1 MRWPKFDRT
10 RCSLKGTTSQK
21 RISWLYFN
29 PACLHKLP
37 IVWNSSAATDLPFVK
52 LDFPLRIALL
62 QINPTAGDIGG
73 NSALIVDGVKRA
85 RELGVDL
92 VVTPELALMG
102 YLPRDLLMSRG
113 FVRKSCDELAR
124 IATEVKD
131 APPVLVGIA
140 TPNPAEMGRP
150 LFNSS
155 VMLRDGVIGP
165 AFHKT
170 LLPTY
175 DVFDEDRYFEPAA
188 SPGVLELNGWRL
200 GI

>member
-62 QINPTAGDIGG
+62 QINPTAGDIAG
-73 NSALIVDGVKRA
+73 NSALIVDGVKRS
-85 RELGVDL
+85 RELGADL

-102 YLPRDLLMSRG
+102 YLPRDLLMSQG
-113 FVRKSCDELAR
+113 FVRKSCEELGR
-124 IATEVKD
+124 IAAALAD
-131 APPVLVGIA
+131 APAALIGVA
-140 TPNPAEMGRP
+140 TPAPGDMGRP
-150 LFNSS
+150 LYNSA
-155 VMLRDGVIGP
+155 VLVQGGQVGP

-175 DVFDEDRYFEPAA
+175 DVFDEDRYFEP
-188 SPGVLELNGWRL
+188 
-200 GI
+200 